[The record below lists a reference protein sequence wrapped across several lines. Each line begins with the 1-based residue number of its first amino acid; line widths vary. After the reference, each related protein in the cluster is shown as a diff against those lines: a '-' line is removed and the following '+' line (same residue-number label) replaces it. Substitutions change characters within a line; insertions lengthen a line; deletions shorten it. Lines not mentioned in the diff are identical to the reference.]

1 MTNHDSLTPYSDL
14 IRSIG
19 MKIRS
24 MANTRLSELGL
35 NAQQGQM
42 MGYIFE
48 HQDKGVIQR
57 DLAEHFDR
65 KGATITSML
74 QGLEKKGY
82 IKRVIPKDNERQK
95 KIYLLDKGT
104 DLVEEF
110 NTIFMEV
117 EKSITHGLTREESE
131 TFMNL
136 LIKVKGS
143 MSASSQTDNV

>member
-1 MTNHDSLTPYSDL
+1 MTKQSMLTPYSDL
-14 IRSIG
+14 IRDIG
-19 MKIRS
+19 MKIRD

-35 NAQQGQM
+35 NSQQGQM

-48 HQDKGVIQR
+48 KQDEGVIQK
-57 DLAEHFDR
+57 DLADHFNR

-95 KIYLLDKGT
+95 KIYLLKKGT

-110 NTIFMEV
+110 NEIFTEV
-117 EKSITHGLTREESE
+117 EHSITQGLTEKESE
-131 TFMNL
+131 TFMKL
-136 LIKVKGS
+136 LIKVKAT
-143 MSASSQTDNV
+143 M

>member
-1 MTNHDSLTPYSDL
+1 MTKHDSLTPYSDL

-19 MKIRS
+19 MRIRS
-24 MANTRLSELGL
+24 MANTRLSELEL

-48 HQDKGVIQR
+48 HQDKGIIQK

-82 IKRVIPKDNERQK
+82 IKRVIPEDNERQK
-95 KIYLLDKGT
+95 KIYLLKKGT

-110 NTIFMEV
+110 NKIFMDV
-117 EKSITHGLTREESE
+117 EKNITQGLTEAESE
-131 TFMNL
+131 TFMKL
-136 LIKVKGS
+136 LIKVKET
-143 MSASSQTDNV
+143 M

>member
-1 MTNHDSLTPYSDL
+1 MTEQTFHTPYSDL
-14 IRSIG
+14 IVTIG

-48 HQDKGVIQR
+48 HQDKGVIQK

-82 IKRVIPKDNERQK
+82 IKRVIPEDNERQK
-95 KIYLLDKGT
+95 KIYLLKKGS

-117 EKSITHGLTREESE
+117 EKSIIQGLTEAESASL
-131 TFMNL
+131 MKL
-136 LIKVKGS
+136 LIKVKVT
-143 MSASSQTDNV
+143 M

>member
-1 MTNHDSLTPYSDL
+1 VCIMTEHVSLTPYSDL

-24 MANTRLSELGL
+24 MANARLSELGL

-48 HQDKGVIQR
+48 HQDKGVIQK
-57 DLAEHFDR
+57 DLAEHFNR

-82 IKRVIPKDNERQK
+82 IKRVIPEDNERQK
-95 KIYLLDKGT
+95 KIYLLKKGS

-117 EKSITHGLTREESE
+117 EKSIIQGLTEAESE
-131 TFMNL
+131 SLRKL
-136 LIKVKGS
+136 LIKVKVT
-143 MSASSQTDNV
+143 M

>member
-1 MTNHDSLTPYSDL
+1 MTEHVSLTPYSDL

-24 MANTRLSELGL
+24 MANARLSELGL

-48 HQDKGVIQR
+48 HQDKGVIQK
-57 DLAEHFDR
+57 DLAEHFNR

-82 IKRVIPKDNERQK
+82 IKRVIPEDNERQK
-95 KIYLLDKGT
+95 KIYLLKKGS

-117 EKSITHGLTREESE
+117 EKSIIQGLTEAESE
-131 TFMNL
+131 SLRKL
-136 LIKVKGS
+136 LIKVKVT
-143 MSASSQTDNV
+143 M

>member
-1 MTNHDSLTPYSDL
+1 
-14 IRSIG
+14 

-24 MANTRLSELGL
+24 MANARLSELGL

-48 HQDKGVIQR
+48 HQDKGVIQK
-57 DLAEHFDR
+57 DLAEHFNR

-82 IKRVIPKDNERQK
+82 IKRVIPEDNERQK
-95 KIYLLDKGT
+95 KIYLLKKGS

-117 EKSITHGLTREESE
+117 EKSIIQGLTEAESE
-131 TFMNL
+131 SLRKL
-136 LIKVKGS
+136 LIKVKVT
-143 MSASSQTDNV
+143 M

>member
-1 MTNHDSLTPYSDL
+1 MTKQGLLTPYSDS
-14 IRSIG
+14 IRDIG
-19 MKIRS
+19 MKVRG

-48 HQDKGVIQR
+48 NQDKGVIQK
-57 DLAEHFDR
+57 DLAEHFNR
-65 KGATITSML
+65 TGATITSML

-95 KIYLLDKGT
+95 NIYLLKKGT

-110 NTIFMEV
+110 DEIFMEV
-117 EKSITHGLTREESE
+117 EKSITKGLTEEESE
-131 TFMNL
+131 TFMKL
-136 LIKVKGS
+136 LIKVKAT
-143 MSASSQTDNV
+143 M

>member
-1 MTNHDSLTPYSDL
+1 
-14 IRSIG
+14 

-24 MANTRLSELGL
+24 LANTRLSELGL

-48 HQDKGVIQR
+48 HQDKGVIQK

-82 IKRVIPKDNERQK
+82 IKRVIPEDNERQK
-95 KIYLLDKGT
+95 KIYLLKKGS

-117 EKSITHGLTREESE
+117 EKSIIQGLTEAESDS
-131 TFMNL
+131 FKKL
-136 LIKVKGS
+136 LIKVKAT
-143 MSASSQTDNV
+143 M

>member
-1 MTNHDSLTPYSDL
+1 MTKQGLLTPYSDS
-14 IRSIG
+14 IRDIG
-19 MKIRS
+19 MKVRS

-48 HQDKGVIQR
+48 NQDEGVIQK
-57 DLAEHFDR
+57 DLAIHFNR
-65 KGATITSML
+65 TGATITSML

-95 KIYLLDKGT
+95 KIYLLKKGT

-110 NTIFMEV
+110 DEIFMEV
-117 EKSITHGLTREESE
+117 EKSITKGLTEEESE
-131 TFMNL
+131 TFMKL
-136 LIKVKGS
+136 LIKVKAT
-143 MSASSQTDNV
+143 M

>member
-1 MTNHDSLTPYSDL
+1 MTKQVLHTPYSDL

-19 MKIRS
+19 MKVRS
-24 MANTRLSELGL
+24 MANDRLSELGL

-48 HQDKGVIQR
+48 HQDNGVIQK
-57 DLAEHFDR
+57 DLAEHFGR

-74 QGLEKKGY
+74 QGLEKRGY

-95 KIYLLDKGT
+95 KLYLLKKGT

-110 NTIFMEV
+110 NEIFAEV
-117 EKSITHGLTREESE
+117 EKSVTQGLTKEERE
-131 TFMNL
+131 TFMTL
-136 LIKVKGS
+136 LIKVKES
-143 MSASSQTDNV
+143 F

>member
-1 MTNHDSLTPYSDL
+1 MAEYDSLTPYSDL

-19 MKIRS
+19 MKVRS

-35 NAQQGQM
+35 NTQQGQM

-48 HQDKGVIQR
+48 NQDKGVIQK
-57 DLAEHFDR
+57 DLAKHFDR

-95 KIYLLDKGT
+95 KIYLLKKGA

-110 NTIFMEV
+110 NEIFMEV
-117 EKSITHGLTREESE
+117 EKSITQGLTEAESE
-131 TFMNL
+131 AFMKL
-136 LIKVKGS
+136 LIKVKAT
-143 MSASSQTDNV
+143 M

>member
-1 MTNHDSLTPYSDL
+1 MTTFNSHTPYSDS
-14 IRSIG
+14 IRAIG
-19 MKIRS
+19 MKIQN
-24 MANTRLSELGL
+24 MANNRLSELGL

-48 HQDKGVIQR
+48 HQDKGVIQK
-57 DLAEHFDR
+57 DLADHFGR

-95 KIYLLDKGT
+95 NIYLLQKGT

-110 NTIFMEV
+110 NDIFLGV
-117 EKSITHGLTREESE
+117 EKSITQGLTEAESE
-131 TFMNL
+131 TFMKL
-136 LIKVKGS
+136 LIKVKET
-143 MSASSQTDNV
+143 M